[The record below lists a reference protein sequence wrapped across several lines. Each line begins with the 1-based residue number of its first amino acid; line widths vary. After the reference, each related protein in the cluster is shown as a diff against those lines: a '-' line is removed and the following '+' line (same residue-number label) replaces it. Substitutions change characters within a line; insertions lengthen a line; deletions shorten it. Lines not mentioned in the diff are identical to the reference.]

1 MKKEFRILLTAI
13 QFLTRIRVPDRDY
26 SPEYL
31 RQAPRYFPIAGWLVG
46 AISALFFFICS
57 RVISAEAGVLAAI
70 VAGLL
75 VTGALHED
83 GFADFCDGF
92 GGGMTKEKI
101 LSIMKD
107 SRIGVYGAIGLIAIL
122 GAKFI
127 LLKEMPA
134 MPPLI
139 GVRGLPAIPVLIA
152 AHSLSRLM
160 AVLVMQ
166 TSVYAGDP
174 LVSKSAGVAGRLS
187 ARAVFFTL
195 LTGVAPLGLLPW
207 HFWLALLPVVL
218 TAYVLRGYFLRRI
231 GGYTG
236 DCLGA
241 VQQVTEIV
249 TYLGFVL
256 VWRYF

>member
-1 MKKEFRILLTAI
+1 MKKEMRIFLTAI
-13 QFLTRIRVPDRDY
+13 QFLTRIPVPEEDY

-31 RQAPRYFPIAGWLVG
+31 KQAPRYFPMAGWLVG
-46 AISALFFFICS
+46 AISAFFFFVFS
-57 RVISAEAGVLAAI
+57 RYVSADTGIVAGI

-83 GFADFCDGF
+83 GFADCCDGF

-107 SRIGVYGAIGLIAIL
+107 SRIGVYGAIGLIVIL
-122 GAKFI
+122 GSKFI
-127 LLKEMPA
+127 VLKE
-134 MPPLI
+134 
-139 GVRGLPAIPVLIA
+139 LPAVASALII

-174 LVSKSAGVAGRLS
+174 VVSKSAGVAGRLS
-187 ARAVFFTL
+187 AGAMIFAV
-195 LTGVAPLGLLPW
+195 LTGVAPFALLSW
-207 HFWLALLPVVL
+207 HFWLVL
-218 TAYVLRGYFLRRI
+218 APTAVTAYLMRGYFVRRI